1 MQGHTAGV
9 AAALAAL
16 AEGGGV
22 AVHDVDRARLAAVL
36 LSQGQILSAKQLPGG
51 GNEPAARGKV
61 GYVCARDRC
70 FQSLHASPSTNGS
83 SCEQTKPPSEKCSPL
98 KPAEWLGLKQH
109 W

>member
-1 MQGHTAGV
+1 MQKKL
-9 AAALAAL
+9 AAQEREAADLRKALA
-16 AEGGGV
+16 
-22 AVHDVDRARLAAVL
+22 
-36 LSQGQILSAKQLPGG
+36 LSKLQQTEKQ
-51 GNEPAARGKV
+51 PAARGKV

-98 KPAEWLGLKQH
+98 KPAEWLALKQH